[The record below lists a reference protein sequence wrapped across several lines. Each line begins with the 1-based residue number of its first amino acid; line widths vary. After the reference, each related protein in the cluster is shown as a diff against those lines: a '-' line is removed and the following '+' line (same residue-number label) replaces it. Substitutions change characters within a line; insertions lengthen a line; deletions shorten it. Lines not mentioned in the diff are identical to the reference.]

1 MGLFLIERYERSM
14 KDILPQNFFQFMKKL
29 FQKDRP
35 TMGIKILR
43 WAFALSM
50 SVVLVLVAT
59 CFAFWTLA
67 YAYEVSEA
75 LWLV

>member
-1 MGLFLIERYERSM
+1 MGLFLIERYERSI
-14 KDILPQNFFQFMKKL
+14 KDILPQNFFQFMGKL
-29 FQKDRP
+29 FQKERP
-35 TMGIKILR
+35 TMEIKILR

>member
-1 MGLFLIERYERSM
+1 MIERYERSI
-14 KDILPQNFFQFMKKL
+14 KDILPQNFFQFMGKL
-29 FQKDRP
+29 FQKERP
-35 TMGIKILR
+35 TMEIKILR

>member
-1 MGLFLIERYERSM
+1 MGLFLIESYEGSI
-14 KDILPQNFFQFMKKL
+14 KDILPQNFFQFMGKL
-29 FQKDRP
+29 FQKERP
-35 TMGIKILR
+35 TMEIKILR

>member
-14 KDILPQNFFQFMKKL
+14 KNILPQNFFQFMGKL
-29 FQKDRP
+29 FQKERP
-35 TMGIKILR
+35 TMEIKILR

>member
-1 MGLFLIERYERSM
+1 VGLFLIERYERSI
-14 KDILPQNFFQFMKKL
+14 KDILPQNFFQFMGKL
-29 FQKDRP
+29 FQKERP
-35 TMGIKILR
+35 TMEIKILR

>member
-14 KDILPQNFFQFMKKL
+14 KDILPQNFFQFMGKL
-29 FQKDRP
+29 FQKERP
-35 TMGIKILR
+35 TMEIKILR

>member
-1 MGLFLIERYERSM
+1 MGLFLIEKYERSI
-14 KDILPQNFFQFMKKL
+14 KDILPQNFFQFMGKL
-29 FQKDRP
+29 FQKERP
-35 TMGIKILR
+35 TMEIKILR

>member
-1 MGLFLIERYERSM
+1 M
-14 KDILPQNFFQFMKKL
+14 KDILPQNFYRLMEKL

-35 TMGIKILR
+35 TMEIKILR

>member
-1 MGLFLIERYERSM
+1 MGLFSIERYERSI
-14 KDILPQNFFQFMKKL
+14 KDILPQNFFQFMGKL
-29 FQKDRP
+29 FQKERP
-35 TMGIKILR
+35 TMEIKILR

>member
-1 MGLFLIERYERSM
+1 MGLFLIERYERSI
-14 KDILPQNFFQFMKKL
+14 KDILPQNFFQFMGKL
-29 FQKDRP
+29 FQKERP
-35 TMGIKILR
+35 TMEIKILR
-43 WAFALSM
+43 WAFALAM

>member
-1 MGLFLIERYERSM
+1 M
-14 KDILPQNFFQFMKKL
+14 KDILPQNFFQFMGKL
-29 FQKDRP
+29 FQKERP
-35 TMGIKILR
+35 TMEIKILR

>member
-1 MGLFLIERYERSM
+1 MGLFLIERYERSI
-14 KDILPQNFFQFMKKL
+14 KDILPQNFFQFMGKL
-29 FQKDRP
+29 FQKERP
-35 TMGIKILR
+35 TMEIKILR

-75 LWLV
+75 PWLV

>member
-1 MGLFLIERYERSM
+1 MG
-14 KDILPQNFFQFMKKL
+14 KL
-29 FQKDRP
+29 FQKERP
-35 TMGIKILR
+35 TMEIKILR

>member
-1 MGLFLIERYERSM
+1 
-14 KDILPQNFFQFMKKL
+14 MKKL

-75 LWLV
+75 LWPV